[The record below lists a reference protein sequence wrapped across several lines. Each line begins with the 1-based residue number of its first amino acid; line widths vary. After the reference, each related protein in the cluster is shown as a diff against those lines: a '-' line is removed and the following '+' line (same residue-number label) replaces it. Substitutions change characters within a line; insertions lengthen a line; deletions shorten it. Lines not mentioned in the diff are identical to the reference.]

1 MVKDL
6 LKKTPTPKAHAFAAK
21 RAKRFNGIAGK
32 VGGLAVGAAAL
43 FGGTGQNKAV
53 ADVFMAP
60 AAQQDNTPMPSD
72 NMTTIFKSFGE
83 QPLVTKQLAWDFNE
97 IYFKTFKEPKT
108 EPAARAVE
116 SLHKVAKDVITPFND
131 ALKKHEIDET
141 IVIDSRRLT
150 SNAIDIG
157 RVFGYGDDS
166 RALLNQ
172 LRTHEGRTQFEQ
184 SGAVK
189 AALAARILKRL
200 ALNYPNKADAIADS
214 VWENLCKDGTFSNID
229 IQSLDD
235 ATYTNDDLKYPEG
248 RQTWWDKAKG
258 LGTSGW
264 EHFRAPKEFQLPSAA
279 KIVIA
284 YQLQADVPSSNNKKY
299 YVNLKTQAADRWLAG
314 RALHLLDLDSS
325 EVVCPLSDEEVKSA
339 MKEQALLSSGKKG
352 KAYEPKRVTSSRQQ
366 TQMNREIPQ

>member
-1 MVKDL
+1 MVKNPP
-6 LKKTPTPKAHAFAAK
+6 KITPKAHAFAAK
-21 RAKRFNGIAGK
+21 RAERFNGIAGK

-60 AAQQDNTPMPSD
+60 AAQQDDTPMPSS
-72 NMTTIFKSFGE
+72 NMTKIFNSFGK

-97 IYFKTFKEPKT
+97 IYSKTFKETKT

-116 SLHKVAKDVITPFND
+116 SLHKVAKDVIAPFND
-131 ALKKHEIDET
+131 ALKEIGINET

-150 SNAIDIG
+150 GNAIDIG

-172 LRTHEGRTQFEQ
+172 LRTPEGRTQFEQ

-200 ALNYPNKADAIADS
+200 ALNYPDKADAIADS
-214 VWENLCKDGTFSNID
+214 VWKKLCKDGTFSNID

-235 ATYTNDDLKYPEG
+235 ATYTNADLKYPEG
-248 RQTWWDKAKG
+248 RQTFWAKARG
-258 LGTSGW
+258 LVASKV
-264 EHFRAPKEFQLPSAA
+264 ENFRAPKEFQLPSAA

-299 YVNLKTQAADRWLAG
+299 YVNLQTQTADRLLAS
-314 RALHLLDLDSS
+314 RALHLLDLDSP
-325 EVVCPLSDEEVKSA
+325 EVVRSLSDEEVKSA
-339 MKEQALLSSGKKG
+339 MKEQTLLSSGEKN
-352 KAYEPKRVTSSRQQ
+352 KAYAPKQVTNSNKR
-366 TQMNREIPQ
+366 TQMNRDIQQ